1 MEKITY
7 QKLYQLQ
14 DEVLNIVFTLEND
27 FYLTGG
33 TALHRF
39 YYNGRYSDDLDFFVS
54 NSQTFSEDINEII
67 QLLKE
72 QNYKISHIV
81 TSRDFYRVIVNDVLQ
96 LDFVND
102 RVYRYKKSNLINN
115 FRIDNKINILT
126 NKLTTII
133 SRDEEKDIFDLFY
146 LAFHETFNWDE
157 MIEIA
162 NKKSLIE
169 TDILLYRIKSFPLE
183 WLDRIK
189 KIEDFKI
196 EEADIVQLV
205 FDIQNGDN
213 TLYKRKGF

>member
-7 QKLYQLQ
+7 QKLYQPQ

-39 YYNGRYSDDLDFFVS
+39 YYNRRYSDDL
-54 NSQTFSEDINEII
+54 
-67 QLLKE
+67 
-72 QNYKISHIV
+72 
-81 TSRDFYRVIVNDVLQ
+81 
-96 LDFVND
+96 
-102 RVYRYKKSNLINN
+102 
-115 FRIDNKINILT
+115 
-126 NKLTTII
+126 
-133 SRDEEKDIFDLFY
+133 DLFY
-146 LAFHETFNWDE
+146 LAFHETFNWNE

-183 WLDRIK
+183 WLKRIK
-189 KIEDFKI
+189 KIEDFTI

-213 TLYKRKGF
+213 NTLYKRKWF